1 MHNSVNTAPCVHVH
15 VCRHDMFVCTVLT
28 RVRFLLAL
36 ELGGF
41 GMRWYT
47 VHEVVRGDRREG
59 EGTGGRERGQ
69 EGGRGGKGREEW
81 REVRGHSVD
90 ST

>member
-1 MHNSVNTAPCVHVH
+1 MY
-15 VCRHDMFVCTVLT
+15 VLT

-47 VHEVVRGDRREG
+47 VQEVVRGDRREG

-69 EGGRGGKGREEW
+69 EGGRGDRREGEGTGGRERGQEGGRGDRREGEEGKG
-81 REVRGHSVD
+81 GKNGGK
-90 ST
+90 

>member
-1 MHNSVNTAPCVHVH
+1 MYMCTTVLTLLR
-15 VCRHDMFVCTVLT
+15 VCMYMCAGMTCSYVCMYVLT

-47 VHEVVRGDRREG
+47 VQEVVRGDRREG
-59 EGTGGRERGQ
+59 EGTGGRERG
-69 EGGRGGKGREEW
+69 
-81 REVRGHSVD
+81 
-90 ST
+90 

>member
-1 MHNSVNTAPCVHVH
+1 MYMCTTVLTLLR
-15 VCRHDMFVCTVLT
+15 VCMYMCAGMTCSYVCMYVLT

-47 VHEVVRGDRREG
+47 VQEVVRGDRREG
-59 EGTGGRERGQ
+59 EGTGGRERRER
-69 EGGRGGKGREEW
+69 EGRMEGSKGA
-81 REVRGHSVD
+81 
-90 ST
+90 

>member
-1 MHNSVNTAPCVHVH
+1 MYIHIYVHVH
-15 VCRHDMFVCTVLT
+15 TVLTPLRVCMYTCAGKTCTYVCTHVLT

-47 VHEVVRGDRREG
+47 VQEVVRGDRREG
-59 EGTGGRERGQ
+59 E
-69 EGGRGGKGREEW
+69 EGKGGK
-81 REVRGHSVD
+81 
-90 ST
+90 